1 MLTLWVCFFVVRSEG
16 GAECRKI
23 QEELTTSSGTESAS
37 DLPMNGSTPAPP
49 AAAEANGG
57 GGALK
62 PDPDGWAAMGGVV
75 M

>member
-1 MLTLWVCFFVVRSEG
+1 M
-16 GAECRKI
+16 
-23 QEELTTSSGTESAS
+23 TTSSGTESAT
-37 DLPMNGSTPAPP
+37 DLPMNGSTPAPVV
-49 AAAEANGG
+49 AVAEANGGG